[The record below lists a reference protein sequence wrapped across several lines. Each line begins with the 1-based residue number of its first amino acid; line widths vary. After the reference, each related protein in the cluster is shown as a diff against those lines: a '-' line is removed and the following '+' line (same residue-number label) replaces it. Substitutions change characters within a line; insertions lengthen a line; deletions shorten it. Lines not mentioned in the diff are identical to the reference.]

1 MCKILDKRNGQ
12 YIFIFIL
19 YLWPQKYIFRKKK
32 RKKILLF
39 EIEWVNERQKKQKK
53 QKWKVS
59 GVSSSVLSTFAL
71 VKKTSDFSFP
81 PRTQQHKVSVYELN
95 ARHMEIEWDTQKW
108 LRWGRENIGSEHW
121 LGGIALTVRLNVSRY
136 VGRVEL
142 PDLGSH
148 QKVHSSPTWIWLVYS
163 LLVGQAAGVDCQS
176 GSWGAEEERYSLPV
190 P

>member
-1 MCKILDKRNGQ
+1 MNVKR
-12 YIFIFIL
+12 
-19 YLWPQKYIFRKKK
+19 KK
-32 RKKILLF
+32 RK
-39 EIEWVNERQKKQKK
+39 
-53 QKWKVS
+53 VS
-59 GVSSSVLSTFAL
+59 SVSSSVLSTFAL

-95 ARHMEIEWDTQKW
+95 ARHMEIEWESQKW
-108 LRWGRENIGSEHW
+108 LRWGRENIGSEYW

-163 LLVGQAAGVDCQS
+163 LLVAQAAGVDCQS
-176 GSWGAEEERYSLPV
+176 GSWWAAEERCSLHTDFV
-190 P
+190 SCALRDCRRRDLLLGHAICSV